1 MKRYFPLYFLA
12 ALTLTGCEL
21 NETPYSG
28 IYTENFYQT
37 RQDAEAALIAA
48 YAPLVDLYQGPAAVV
63 ASDFSADQ
71 TYPRVVVGRNLLTTY
86 EYDVN
91 YTTVKSLG
99 RAYESPFAIWQYAY
113 AGIERA
119 NWVIARVP
127 ATPMDAVR
135 RSQIVAE
142 AYFLRAF
149 YHWTLAKN
157 FNEIPVKTQ
166 PTASQEAAF
175 TGKSTK
181 AQVYQQIYAD
191 LDEALK
197 SLPSYPTN
205 DRGRAS
211 KEAALALYAKA
222 ALYNEEWPK
231 ALQRAEEL
239 ISGGKVGLMANVRD
253 LYDVTKEDEA
263 RRESLF
269 AFEGERADPSK
280 FTFMLPLTGP
290 PNSAGIEY
298 GNTSFG
304 SIFAFQSFF
313 DSFNPVDKRR
323 GQLDT
328 TYLNRQGQRVPQRS
342 ITPITPRGVLIK
354 KYQDPNSIADR
365 GNINI
370 HILRYADV
378 LLIAAEAEA
387 RANGPTAKAYGYL
400 NQVRTRAGLSN
411 LTPGLS
417 KDAFIAALLQE
428 RSWEFF
434 AEGDR
439 WYDLTRT
446 NTFMQV
452 IPKATND
459 VFPVRN
465 PQPRHRYFPIPL
477 DEVLANP
484 QLEQNPDWQ

>member
-1 MKRYFPLYFLA
+1 MNRYLLILLA
-12 ALTLTGCEL
+12 ALALTGCEL
-21 NETPYSG
+21 NETPFSG
-28 IYTENFYQT
+28 IYTETFYQT

-119 NWVIARVP
+119 NWVIAKVP
-127 ATPMDAVR
+127 ATPMDAAR
-135 RSQIVAE
+135 RTQIVAE
-142 AYFLRAF
+142 AHFLRAF
-149 YHWTLAKN
+149 YHWTLTKN
-157 FNEIPVKTQ
+157 FNEVPVKIN
-166 PTASQEAAF
+166 PTASEADAF
-175 TGKSTK
+175 TGKSAK
-181 AQVYQQIYAD
+181 ADIYRQIYAD
-191 LDEALK
+191 LDVAIAG
-197 SLPSYPTN
+197 LPAYPTN
-205 DRGRAS
+205 DKGRAS
-211 KEAALALYAKA
+211 REAALALYAKA
-222 ALYNEEWPK
+222 ALYNEDWSR
-231 ALQRAEEL
+231 ALQRAEEV
-239 ISGGKVGLMANVRD
+239 IAAGTVGLMANVRD
-253 LYDVTKEDEA
+253 LYDVAKEDEA

-280 FTFMLPLTGP
+280 FTFMLPLCGP
-290 PNSAGIEY
+290 PNSAGVEF

-304 SIFAFQSFF
+304 SIFAYQSFF
-313 DSFNPVDKRR
+313 DSFAPNDRR
-323 GQLDT
+323 RQQLDT

-387 RANGPTAKAYGYL
+387 RATGPTAKAYGYL
-400 NQVRTRAGLSN
+400 NQVRTRAGLPN

-417 KDAFIAALLQE
+417 REAFVAALLQE

-446 NTFMQV
+446 NTFLQV
-452 IPKATND
+452 IPRSVND
-459 VFPVRN
+459 VYPRRT

-484 QLEQNPDWQ
+484 RLEQSPDWQ

>member
-1 MKRYFPLYFLA
+1 MKKPFLFLILC
-12 ALTLTGCEL
+12 ALSACKLD
-21 NETPYSG
+21 ETPYSG
-28 IYTENFYQT
+28 IYTETFYQT

-48 YAPLVDLYQGPAAVV
+48 YAPLADLYQGPAAVV

-71 TYPRVVVGRNLLTTY
+71 TYPRIVVGRNLLTTF

-127 ATPMDAVR
+127 NTPMDVTR
-135 RSQIVAE
+135 RTQIVAE
-142 AYFLRAF
+142 ALFLRAF

-157 FNEIPVKTQ
+157 FNEIPVKTG
-166 PTASQEAAF
+166 PTSSEESAF
-175 TGKSTK
+175 VGKSAK
-181 AQVYQQIYAD
+181 ADVYKQIYAD
-191 LDEALK
+191 LEQAIAG
-197 SLPSYPTN
+197 LPAYPTN

-211 KEAALALYAKA
+211 KEAAQALYAKA
-222 ALYNEEWPK
+222 ALYNDDWGR
-231 ALQRAEEL
+231 ALTQAEAV

-253 LYDVTKEDEA
+253 LYDVNKEDDA

-269 AFEGERADPSK
+269 AFESERADPSK

-290 PNSAGIEY
+290 RNSDGLEY

-304 SIFAFQSFF
+304 SIFAYPAFFASF
-313 DSFNPVDKRR
+313 DPADKRR

-328 TYLNRQGQRVPQRS
+328 TYINRRGQRVAQKD
-342 ITPITPRGVLIK
+342 ITPITPRAVLIK

-387 RANGPTAKAYGYL
+387 RANGPTAKAYGYV
-400 NQVRTRAGLSN
+400 NQVRTRAGLGN

-417 KDAFIAALLQE
+417 RDAFISALLQE

-465 PQPRHRYFPIPL
+465 PQPRHRYFPIPQ
-477 DEVLANP
+477 DEILANP
-484 QLEQNPDWQ
+484 KLEQNPDWK

>member
-1 MKRYFPLYFLA
+1 MKKLLLSLA
-12 ALTLTGCEL
+12 ILTGLSACEL
-21 NETPYSG
+21 DETPYSG
-28 IYTENFYQT
+28 IYTENFYKT

-48 YAPLVDLYQGPAAVV
+48 YAALVDLYQGPAAVV

-71 TYPRVVVGRNLLTTY
+71 TYPRIVVGRNLLTTY

-99 RAYESPFAIWQYAY
+99 RAYESPYAIWQYAY
-113 AGIERA
+113 VGIERA
-119 NWVIARVP
+119 NWVIANVP
-127 ATPMDAVR
+127 QTPMDPAR
-135 RSQIVAE
+135 RTQLVAE

-149 YHWTLAKN
+149 YHWTLARN
-157 FNEIPVKTQ
+157 FGEIPVKTQ
-166 PTASQEAAF
+166 PTTSQEAAF

-181 AQVYQQIYAD
+181 ADIYKQIYAD
-191 LDEALK
+191 LEQAIAG
-197 SLPSYPTN
+197 LPSYPAN
-205 DRGRAS
+205 DKGRAG
-211 KEAALALYAKA
+211 KEAAQALYAKA
-222 ALYNEEWPK
+222 ALYNEDWQR
-231 ALQRAEEL
+231 ALQQAEAV
-239 ISGGKVGLMANVRD
+239 ISSGKVGLMPLPRD

-269 AFEGERADPSK
+269 AFEGERNDPSK

-290 PNSAGIEY
+290 RNSDGLEY

-313 DSFNPVDKRR
+313 DSFNPADKRR
-323 GQLDT
+323 AQLDT
-328 TYLNRQGQRVPQRS
+328 TYINRQGHRVAQRD
-342 ITPITPRGVLIK
+342 ITPITPKAVLVK
-354 KYQDPNSIADR
+354 KYQDPNSISDR

-378 LLIAAEAEA
+378 LLTAAEAEA
-387 RANGPTAKAYGYL
+387 RANGPTAKAYGYV
-400 NQVRTRAGLSN
+400 NQVRQRAGLPA
-411 LTPGLS
+411 LATGLN
-417 KDAFIAALLQE
+417 KEAFIDAVLQE

-446 NTFMQV
+446 NTFLQV
-452 IPKATND
+452 IPKAVND
-459 VFPVRN
+459 VFPQRTPQARN
-465 PQPRHRYFPIPL
+465 RYFPIPL

-484 QLEQNPDWQ
+484 QLEQNSEWK

>member
-1 MKRYFPLYFLA
+1 MKKYLFLTLA
-12 ALTLTGCEL
+12 ALVLSGCEL
-21 NETPYSG
+21 DETPFSG

-63 ASDFSADQ
+63 TSDFSADQ
-71 TYPRVVVGRNLLTTY
+71 TYPRIVVGRNLLTTY

-119 NWVIARVP
+119 NWVIAKVP
-127 ATPMDAVR
+127 GTPMDATR
-135 RSQIVAE
+135 RTQIVAE
-142 AYFLRAF
+142 AHFLRAF
-149 YHWTLAKN
+149 YHWTLTKN
-157 FNEIPVKTQ
+157 FNEIPVKTV
-166 PTASQEAAF
+166 PTASEANAF
-175 TGKSTK
+175 TAKSPK
-181 AQVYQQIYAD
+181 AEVYRQIFAD
-191 LDEALK
+191 LDVAVAG
-197 SLPSYPTN
+197 LPSYPAN

-222 ALYNEEWPK
+222 ALYNEEWAK
-231 ALQRAEEL
+231 ALQRAEEV
-239 ISGGKVGLMANVRD
+239 IAGGKVGLMPVPRD
-253 LYDVTKEDEA
+253 LYEVAKEDEA

-269 AFEGERADPSK
+269 AFEGERSDPSK
-280 FTFMLPLTGP
+280 WTYMLPLTGP
-290 PNSAGIEY
+290 RNSDGLEF

-323 GQLDT
+323 LQLDT
-328 TYLNRQGQRVPQRS
+328 TYINRRGQRVAQKD
-342 ITPITPRGVLIK
+342 ITPITLKAVLIK
-354 KYQDPNSIADR
+354 KYQDPASIADR

-387 RANGPTAKAYGYL
+387 RATGPTAKAYGYV
-400 NQVRTRAGLSN
+400 NQVRQRAGLPA

-417 KDAFIAALLQE
+417 RDAFVAAVLQE

-446 NTFMQV
+446 NTFLDV
-452 IPKATND
+452 IPKAVND
-459 VFPVRN
+459 VFPVRK

-484 QLEQNPDWQ
+484 QLEQNPDWK